1 MNPAFVSSR
10 KESNMRANAME
21 NLIRLMVK
29 DHYTMGGNMPNL
41 CVKAEIILDRSNETE
56 SASVIRELVN
66 MRVD

>member
-1 MNPAFVSSR
+1 
-10 KESNMRANAME
+10 MRANAME

-41 CVKAEIILDRSNETE
+41 CVKAEIILDRANETE

>member
-1 MNPAFVSSR
+1 
-10 KESNMRANAME
+10 MRANAME

-29 DHYTMGGNMPNL
+29 DHYTMGGNMSNL